1 MNGIDKQAETARVA
15 MGLAR
20 QDIVAGQAVRSL
32 LIALYIAGVL
42 AMLAVAVDAD
52 ATRSGV
58 VWGLVPGVAAF
69 MAALVLAHQTE
80 IIDQSVGCV
89 RFSINPFLMNC
100 DAWAPHTDWFSGRM
114 PMPALPG
121 QKAVG
126 VSEAEAARN
135 RFTIF
140 GLLIHL
146 PSVLSVLWAV
156 VALFGGAVPATLD
169 LEIFAVLAVA
179 GLVGAALVTLRIATT
194 RLKVAKTLGEVS
206 TPPSFV
212 MSQRRLGA

>member
-32 LIALYIAGVL
+32 LIAIYATGAVTMLTIAV
-42 AMLAVAVDAD
+42 VADS
-52 ATRSGV
+52 TRSGV
-58 VWGLVPGVAAF
+58 VWGLSPGIAAF
-69 MAALVLAHQTE
+69 MAALVIAHQTW
-80 IIDQSVGCV
+80 IIDQSLGCV

-121 QKAVG
+121 QKATG
-126 VSEAEAARN
+126 ASEAEIGRN
-135 RFTIF
+135 RFTVF
-140 GLLIHL
+140 ALLIHL
-146 PSVLSVLWAV
+146 PSLLSVLWAGAMLV
-156 VALFGGAVPATLD
+156 GGAVPAGLD
-169 LEIFAVLAVA
+169 LWIFAAVAVA
-179 GLVGAALVTLRIATT
+179 GLVGAALVTLQIANA